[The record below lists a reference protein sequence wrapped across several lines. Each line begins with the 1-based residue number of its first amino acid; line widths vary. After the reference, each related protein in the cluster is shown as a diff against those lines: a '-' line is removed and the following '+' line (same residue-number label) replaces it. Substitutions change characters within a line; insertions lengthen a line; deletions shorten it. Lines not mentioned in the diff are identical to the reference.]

1 MAGILVSAAAAVSA
15 ASRRSDV
22 HCRTSRVGACAIHG
36 KIAQVR
42 RCVRLLLATVA
53 LAVAP
58 GCLSTPDP
66 AGGGDDDD
74 APDLDAAI
82 DSPPAARC
90 RTDTHPAPRAWPPSG
105 IEVRAALVADV
116 DGDDVGDLVVSA
128 APFNPGAAGPSAVYV
143 LYGPVSPTAP
153 QFHAELD
160 LDNDSFDAEVQPSAM
175 SLDDVDGDGC
185 LDLTVAGPPTFS
197 NTASRVAVWQHSR
210 TATPWT
216 GTAVRA
222 NLAFTP
228 EGAGPV
234 MVQWAQLSLSPQYDL
249 VVADLYNV
257 EIISNSSLGSLGA
270 SLLVERPQQCNNWDN
285 INALALQPRDNG
297 RDRLLVFGHY
307 RLNTVDIED
316 NGDVVVTPQCEMQQV
331 PITRGSARVDLD
343 GSNPLDLIS
352 GAAGTLGAHLI
363 DGTAPVVSPM
373 TGTPACID
381 TPRGTDNYIE
391 GFAAGD
397 LGGTSAPDVLIIDHD
412 DEGTVGSYA
421 CLVNGIAADGTSV
434 TANGADEMMVTPNRL
449 RTLAVGDVDGNG
461 VRGWLFEDDGTIH
474 CVRRSPG
481 VNALEGC

>member
-1 MAGILVSAAAAVSA
+1 MAGILVSVAAAVSA

-22 HCRTSRVGACAIHG
+22 HCRTARVGVCAIHG

-58 GCLSTPDP
+58 GCLSTPGP
-66 AGGGDDDD
+66 GGADDDD
-74 APDLDAAI
+74 DTPDTDAAV

-90 RTDTHPAPRAWPPSG
+90 RTDAHPAPRAWPPSG

-116 DGDDVGDLVVSA
+116 DGDNVGDLVVSA
-128 APFNPGAAGPSAVYV
+128 APFNPAVAGTSAVYV

-197 NTASRVAVWQHSR
+197 NTAARVAAWQHNR

-216 GTAVRA
+216 GAAVRA

-228 EGAGPV
+228 EGTGPV
-234 MVQWAQLSLSPQYDL
+234 MVQWADLSVSPQYDL
-249 VVADLYNV
+249 VVADLTNV
-257 EIISNSSLGSLGA
+257 EIISNASLGSLGA
-270 SLLVERPQQCNNWDN
+270 SISVERPQQCNNWDN

-316 NGDVVVTPQCEMQQV
+316 NGDVVVTPQCESPPV

-343 GSNPLDLIS
+343 GNNPLDLVS
-352 GAAGTLGAHLI
+352 GGGGFLGAHI
-363 DGTAPVVSPM
+363 VDGTAPVVTPM
-373 TGTPACID
+373 NGARACPD
-381 TPRGTDNYIE
+381 TPRGTDDYIE
-391 GFAAGD
+391 GFAVAD
-397 LGGTSAPDVLIIDHD
+397 LGGTAAPDAIIIDHD
-412 DEGTVGSYA
+412 NEGTVGSYA
-421 CLVNGIAADGTSV
+421 CLVNGLTADATDV
-434 TANGADEMMVTPNRL
+434 TANGTDEIMVTPNRL

-461 VRGWLFEDDGTIH
+461 VRGWLFEDNGTIH
-474 CVRRSPG
+474 CVRRSAG